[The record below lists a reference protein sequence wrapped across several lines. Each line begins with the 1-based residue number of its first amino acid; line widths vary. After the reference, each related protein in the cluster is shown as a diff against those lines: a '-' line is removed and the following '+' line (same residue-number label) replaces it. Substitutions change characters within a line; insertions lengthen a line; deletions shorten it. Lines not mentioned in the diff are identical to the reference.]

1 MPVHRLLL
9 ASTTL
14 SGLVAAV
21 PSSLAAAEIAPGGA
35 LDITLSG
42 FARFLVNGG
51 DTDEFLLDN
60 GVSSGLDFFNDTE
73 VHFNLR
79 GTDETTGVQY
89 GGTIEFEADT
99 NATTN
104 TDETWIFLRGGFGEV
119 RLGDE
124 DGAADADGIVK
135 GPVDVI
141 KGIGTDGIE
150 GDEWEEFLDS
160 TKLYEPVG
168 TSDATKIRYY
178 TPSFGGFMA
187 GISYTPN
194 LDGIGSGANN
204 GDSLATTDVEAAD
217 VVEGGVQYD
226 GELGGLGLGL
236 SLTGL
241 HGDIKDEDA
250 VGGDDYNAVQVGGTL
265 ALFGAELGASYLIEE
280 VGGTD
285 LDAVSAAISYDF
297 SPLLLGVSGGY
308 ALDAD
313 DLVVNGNEVD
323 HPWLVIVSATYLLAP
338 GLTLDGDV
346 GFFDND
352 VDGGDGDLDGD
363 GVRAIGRL
371 GLTF

>member
-1 MPVHRLLL
+1 MPAHRLLL
-9 ASTTL
+9 ASTAL
-14 SGLVAAV
+14 SGLVAI
-21 PSSLAAAEIAPGGA
+21 PPLTAAEIAAGGA

-51 DTDEFLLDN
+51 DTDQFLLDDEL
-60 GVSSGLDFFNDTE
+60 SSEVDFLNDTE
-73 VHFNLR
+73 VHVNLR
-79 GTDETTGVQY
+79 GTDESTGIQY
-89 GGTIEFEADT
+89 GATIEFEADT
-99 NATTN
+99 NATSN
-104 TDETWIFLRGGFGEV
+104 TDETWVFLRGGFGEV

-135 GPVDVI
+135 GPVDAI
-141 KGIGTDGIE
+141 RGIGTDGIE

-160 TKLYEPVG
+160 TKLYEPRG
-168 TSDATKIRYY
+168 TNDATKIRYD
-178 TPSFGGFMA
+178 TPSFGGLMA
-187 GISYTPN
+187 GISYTPS
-194 LDGIGSGANN
+194 LSAIGSGANN
-204 GDSLATTDVEAAD
+204 GDSLATTDVEAGD

-241 HGDIKDEDA
+241 YGDVEDEDA
-250 VGGDDYNAVQVGGTL
+250 VGGDDYHAVQVGGTL
-265 ALFGAELGASYLIEE
+265 ALFGAELGASYLTETL
-280 VGGTD
+280 GGTE
-285 LDAVSAAISYDF
+285 LDAVSAAISYDL
-297 SPLLLGVSGGY
+297 SPLLVGVSGGY

-346 GFFDND
+346 GLFDND
-352 VDGGDGDLDGD
+352 VDGGDSDLDGD
-363 GVRAIGRL
+363 GVRALGRL